1 MPSWAR
7 RGGRIPGEDRIT
19 DPNRGRIPQLPYPQL
34 SDRIARTGPA
44 GPLTSVPTGHCDG
57 AGPVEHQAI
66 TADRD
71 FSSFSIAVLHPMPY
85 FVYRI
90 SDPLR
95 LTHMDTKE
103 RYQDARAL
111 VRSLRETE
119 TQETG
124 DQYRMVF
131 AKHQSEAEKLLS
143 TPRDERVIGE
153 D

>member
-1 MPSWAR
+1 M
-7 RGGRIPGEDRIT
+7 
-19 DPNRGRIPQLPYPQL
+19 L
-34 SDRIARTGPA
+34 A
-44 GPLTSVPTGHCDG
+44 GHPDG
-57 AGPVEHQAI
+57 ADPVEHQAI
-66 TADRD
+66 TATPDP
-71 FSSFSIAVLHPMPY
+71 SSFSNAVYQDMPY

-90 SDPLR
+90 TDPLR

-103 RYQDARAL
+103 RYQDAREL
-111 VRSLRETE
+111 VRSLRETQ

-131 AKHQSEAEKLLS
+131 AKYQSEAEKLLS